1 MTETAIRHYFQDF
14 PTWCAIKNITEP
26 KHDDVIDWAA
36 ELVADNFISE
46 EEAAELAAAAKENKD
61 LYAVPSLSGD
71 ATVAA
76 GGEEEKGKGKKKD
89 TPPDESASTLGVS
102 PMPGLKKSLEAFADK
117 ASAAVKSV
125 YDSNSVMM
133 EDCEQDILDLN
144 NSIATMRRCVEK
156 AEGALESMGKAMS
169 YQKNEDTMKA
179 ISLLGDAIKEL
190 AGGEEGDTEGE
201 AGAPADS
208 LSSEVSAIYNDEPT
222 SPDALPNPA
231 GDEGGEGG
239 GNPNE
244 LPNPAEA

>member
-1 MTETAIRHYFQDF
+1 MTDTAIRHYFTDF
-14 PTWCAIKNITEP
+14 HTWCAIKNITEP

-61 LYAVPSLSGD
+61 LYAVPSLSGS

-76 GGEEEKGKGKKKD
+76 GGEDPEKGKGKKKD
-89 TPPDESASTLGVS
+89 SESAAALGVS
-102 PMPGLKKSLEAFADK
+102 PMPGLKKSIEAFADK

-144 NSIATMRRCVEK
+144 NAIATMRRCAEK
-156 AEGALESMGKAMS
+156 ASGALESMGKAMS

-190 AGGEEGDTEGE
+190 AGSEGERGEEE

-222 SPDALPNPA
+222 APNDLPNPA
-231 GDEGGEGG
+231 GGEGGE
-239 GNPNE
+239 NPNE

>member
-14 PTWCAIKNITEP
+14 PTWCAIKNITKP

-76 GGEEEKGKGKKKD
+76 GGEKGKKKD

-231 GDEGGEGG
+231 GDEGG

>member
-1 MTETAIRHYFQDF
+1 MTETAIRHYFADF
-14 PTWCAIKNITEP
+14 PTWCAIKNITDP

-46 EEAAELAAAAKENKD
+46 EEAIELANAAKENKD

-76 GGEEEKGKGKKKD
+76 GGKEEKDRLD
-89 TPPDESASTLGVS
+89 TPPDESASSLGVA
-102 PMPGLKKSLEAFADK
+102 PIPGVKKSLEAFANK
-117 ASAAVKSV
+117 VSAAVKSV

-133 EDCEQDILDLN
+133 EDCDQDILDLN

-156 AEGALESMGKAMS
+156 AEGALKSMDKAMS

-190 AGGEEGDTEGE
+190 AGDEEGEGGEEE

-208 LSSEVSAIYNDEPT
+208 LSSEVSAIYNEEP
-222 SPDALPNPA
+222 LPP
-231 GDEGGEGG
+231 ES
-239 GNPNE
+239 
-244 LPNPAEA
+244 LPNPAEETPPEA

>member
-61 LYAVPSLSGD
+61 LYAAPSLSGD
-71 ATVAA
+71 ATTAA
-76 GGEEEKGKGKKKD
+76 GGEKGKKKD
-89 TPPDESASTLGVS
+89 SESASTLGVS

-133 EDCEQDILDLN
+133 EDCEQDILDIN

-169 YQKNEDTMKA
+169 YQKNEDTLKA

-190 AGGEEGDTEGE
+190 AGGEEGE

-231 GDEGGEGG
+231 GDEGG

>member
-1 MTETAIRHYFQDF
+1 MTENAIRHYFTDF

-36 ELVADNFISE
+36 ELVMDNFISE

-76 GGEEEKGKGKKKD
+76 GSENPEKGKKKD
-89 TPPDESASTLGVS
+89 SESASTLGVS
-102 PMPGLKKSLEAFADK
+102 PMPGLKKSIESFADK

-144 NSIATMRRCVEK
+144 NAIATMRRCAEK
-156 AEGALESMGKAMS
+156 ASGALESMGKAMS

-190 AGGEEGDTEGE
+190 AGSEGEGGEEE

-208 LSSEVSAIYNDEPT
+208 LSSEVSAIYNEEPVA
-222 SPDALPNPA
+222 PNDLPNPA
-231 GDEGGEGG
+231 GGEGGE
-239 GNPNE
+239 NPNE

>member
-14 PTWCAIKNITEP
+14 PTWCAIKNITKP

-61 LYAVPSLSGD
+61 LYAAPSLSGD

-76 GGEEEKGKGKKKD
+76 GGEEKGKKD
-89 TPPDESASTLGVS
+89 SESASTLGVS

-231 GDEGGEGG
+231 GDEGG

>member
-1 MTETAIRHYFQDF
+1 MTENAIRHYFKDF

-89 TPPDESASTLGVS
+89 SESASTLGVS

-231 GDEGGEGG
+231 GGEGG

>member
-1 MTETAIRHYFQDF
+1 MTENAIRHYFKDF

-61 LYAVPSLSGD
+61 LYAVPSLSGN

-76 GGEEEKGKGKKKD
+76 GGEDPEKGKGKGKKKD
-89 TPPDESASTLGVS
+89 SESASTLGVS
-102 PMPGLKKSLEAFADK
+102 PMPGLKKSIEAFADK

-144 NSIATMRRCVEK
+144 NAIATMRRCAEK
-156 AEGALESMGKAMS
+156 ASGALESMGKAMS

-190 AGGEEGDTEGE
+190 AGSEGEGGEEE

-222 SPDALPNPA
+222 APNDLPNPA
-231 GDEGGEGG
+231 GGEGEE
-239 GNPNE
+239 NPNE

>member
-1 MTETAIRHYFQDF
+1 MTDTAIRHYFQDF

-76 GGEEEKGKGKKKD
+76 GGENPEKGKGKKD
-89 TPPDESASTLGVS
+89 TESASTLGVS
-102 PMPGLKKSLEAFADK
+102 PMPGLKKSIEAFADK

-144 NSIATMRRCVEK
+144 NAIATMRRCAEK
-156 AEGALESMGKAMS
+156 ASGALESMGKAMS

-190 AGGEEGDTEGE
+190 AGSEGEGGEEE

-222 SPDALPNPA
+222 APNDLPNPA
-231 GDEGGEGG
+231 GGEGGE
-239 GNPNE
+239 NPNE

>member
-1 MTETAIRHYFQDF
+1 MTENAIRHYFTDF
-14 PTWCAIKNITEP
+14 PTWCAIKNIAEP

-61 LYAVPSLSGD
+61 LYAVPTLSGD

-76 GGEEEKGKGKKKD
+76 GGEDPEKGKGKKD
-89 TPPDESASTLGVS
+89 TESASTLGVS
-102 PMPGLKKSLEAFADK
+102 PMPGLKKSIEAFADK

-144 NSIATMRRCVEK
+144 NAIATMRRCAEK
-156 AEGALESMGKAMS
+156 ASGALESMGKAMS

-190 AGGEEGDTEGE
+190 AGSEGEGGEGE

-222 SPDALPNPA
+222 APNDLPNPA
-231 GDEGGEGG
+231 GGEGGE
-239 GNPNE
+239 NPNE
-244 LPNPAEA
+244 LPNPSEA

>member
-61 LYAVPSLSGD
+61 LYTVPSLSGN
-71 ATVAA
+71 ATTAA
-76 GGEEEKGKGKKKD
+76 GGKEKGKGKKD
-89 TPPDESASTLGVS
+89 SESASTLGVS

-190 AGGEEGDTEGE
+190 AGGEEGDAEGE

>member
-14 PTWCAIKNITEP
+14 PTWCAIKNITKP

-46 EEAAELAAAAKENKD
+46 EEAAELAAAAKENKG
-61 LYAVPSLSGD
+61 LYAAPSLSGD
-71 ATVAA
+71 ATTAA
-76 GGEEEKGKGKKKD
+76 GGEKGKKKD
-89 TPPDESASTLGVS
+89 SESASALGVS

-208 LSSEVSAIYNDEPT
+208 LSSEVSAIYSDEPT
-222 SPDALPNPA
+222 SPDELPNPA
-231 GDEGGEGG
+231 GDEGG

>member
-1 MTETAIRHYFQDF
+1 MTENAIRHYFKDF

-46 EEAAELAAAAKENKD
+46 EEAAELAAAAKENKE

-76 GGEEEKGKGKKKD
+76 GGEEEKGKKD
-89 TPPDESASTLGVS
+89 SESASTLGVS

-222 SPDALPNPA
+222 PPDALPNPA

>member
-1 MTETAIRHYFQDF
+1 MTANAIRHYFTDF
-14 PTWCAIKNITEP
+14 PTWCAIKNITDP

-46 EEAAELAAAAKENKD
+46 EEAAELAAAAKENKN
-61 LYAVPSLSGD
+61 LYAVPSLSGN

-76 GGEEEKGKGKKKD
+76 GGEDPEKGKGKKD
-89 TPPDESASTLGVS
+89 SESAATLGAS
-102 PMPGLKKSLEAFADK
+102 PMPGLKKSIEAFADK

-144 NSIATMRRCVEK
+144 NAIAMMRRCAEK
-156 AEGALESMGKAMS
+156 ASGALASMGKSMS

-190 AGGEEGDTEGE
+190 AGSEGEGGEDE

-208 LSSEVSAIYNDEPT
+208 LSSEVSAIYNDEPVA
-222 SPDALPNPA
+222 PNDLPNPA
-231 GDEGGEGG
+231 GGGED
-239 GNPNE
+239 NPNN
-244 LPNPAEA
+244 LANSAEA

>member
-14 PTWCAIKNITEP
+14 PTWCAIKNITKP

-76 GGEEEKGKGKKKD
+76 GGEEKGKGKGKKD
-89 TPPDESASTLGVS
+89 SESASTLGVS

-144 NSIATMRRCVEK
+144 NSIATMCRCVEK

-239 GNPNE
+239 RNPNE

>member
-1 MTETAIRHYFQDF
+1 MTENAIRHYFKDF
-14 PTWCAIKNITEP
+14 ATWCEIKNITEP
-26 KHDDVIDWAA
+26 KHDDVIDWGA

-46 EEAAELAAAAKENKD
+46 EEAAELAAAAAENKD
-61 LYAVPSLSGD
+61 LYAVPSLSGN

-76 GGEEEKGKGKKKD
+76 GGEEKGKKN

-102 PMPGLKKSLEAFADK
+102 PVPGLKKSIEAFAAK
-117 ASAAVKSV
+117 AGVAVKGV

-144 NSIATMRRCVEK
+144 NAIATMRRSAKK
-156 AEGALESMGKAMS
+156 AGGALESMGKAMS

-190 AGGEEGDTEGE
+190 AGSEGEGGEEE
-201 AGAPADS
+201 AGAPTDS

-222 SPDALPNPA
+222 SPNGTPNPA
-231 GDEGGEGG
+231 DGE
-239 GNPNE
+239 NSNE
-244 LPNPAEA
+244 PPNPAEA